1 MITGE
6 CFCGGVKY
14 AIEGALGQAR
24 CCHCS
29 RCRKAFSGA
38 GSAMA
43 SIDPE
48 EFRWVQGEDLL
59 KRYESEKGPGLAFC
73 SNCGST
79 LAGLY
84 QGQVMG
90 ITLGTL
96 NDDPPVSI
104 DFHLFVDSKAQWDEI
119 GGAAPQYSEWPS

>member
-1 MITGE
+1 
-6 CFCGGVKY
+6 
-14 AIEGALGQAR
+14 
-24 CCHCS
+24 
-29 RCRKAFSGA
+29 
-38 GSAMA
+38 MA

-90 ITLGTL
+90 IPLGTL